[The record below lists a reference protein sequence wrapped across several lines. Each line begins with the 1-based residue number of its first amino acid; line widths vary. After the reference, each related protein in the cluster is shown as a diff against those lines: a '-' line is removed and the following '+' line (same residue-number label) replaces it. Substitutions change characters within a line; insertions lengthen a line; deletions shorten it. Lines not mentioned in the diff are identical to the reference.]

1 MNIQANK
8 LKYTR
13 WTERLMTY
21 MLLNDGGY
29 KLLDGAQT
37 RLIYYS
43 YILLDTHT
51 HTHIKLHTD
60 GSSNDGLAKP
70 VCNDLWSFFN
80 IYKQYG

>member
-13 WTERLMTY
+13 STERLMTY

-29 KLLDGAQT
+29 KLFDGAQT

-51 HTHIKLHTD
+51 HTQKVTH
-60 GSSNDGLAKP
+60 
-70 VCNDLWSFFN
+70 
-80 IYKQYG
+80 